1 MAIIQPTMSKPAVT
15 LFTGLIVA
23 AAFAWAGGLLWFAS
37 TIPTAVE
44 DGETR
49 TDAIVVLTG
58 GSERIETG
66 LALLSR
72 GLADRLFVSGVGEQ
86 VKPSD
91 ILPRAST
98 VPVELRDNITVGT
111 AASDT
116 PGNAVETA
124 VWART
129 AGVHSIRLVTAAY
142 HMRRS
147 LLEFHTAMPDVA
159 IVPHAVF
166 PANVKTDWWRWPGT
180 ASLIAR
186 EYSKYVVTWVVQKVA
201 IQEISGGS
209 ASAIPRH
216 LVAR

>member
-1 MAIIQPTMSKPAVT
+1 MSRPVASFFTT
-15 LFTGLIVA
+15 LVVIAL
-23 AAFAWAGGLLWFAS
+23 FAWAGGLLWFAS

-44 DGETR
+44 DADTR

-72 GLADRLFVSGVGEQ
+72 GLADRLFVSGAGEQ
-86 VKPSD
+86 VKAGD
-91 ILPRAST
+91 ILPRAAT
-98 VPVELRDNITVGT
+98 LPVELRDNITVGT
-111 AASDT
+111 VASDT

-124 VWART
+124 VWAK
-129 AGVHSIRLVTAAY
+129 ASNVHSIRLVTAAY

-186 EYSKYVVTWVVQKVA
+186 EYSKYVVTWMVQKVA
-201 IQEISGGS
+201 AQDIAAGDLRQMHMAGL
-209 ASAIPRH
+209 AFP
-216 LVAR
+216 

>member
-1 MAIIQPTMSKPAVT
+1 MSRSVAAF
-15 LFTGLIVA
+15 FTTLIVVA
-23 AAFAWAGGLLWFAS
+23 LVAWASGLLWFAS
-37 TIPTAVE
+37 TIPTTVE
-44 DGETR
+44 DSDTR

-72 GLADRLFVSGVGEQ
+72 GLADRLFVSGAGEQ
-86 VKPSD
+86 VQARD

-98 VPVELRDNITVGT
+98 LPVELRDNITVGT
-111 AASDT
+111 VANDT

-124 VWART
+124 VWARGS
-129 AGVHSIRLVTAAY
+129 GVHSIRLVTAAY

-147 LLEFHTAMPDVA
+147 LLEFHTAMPEVA

-186 EYSKYVVTWVVQKVA
+186 EYSKYVVTWVVQKITA
-201 IQEISGGS
+201 QDTGS
-209 ASAIPRH
+209 RSAARH
-216 LVAR
+216 AFMAGL